1 MMCSLTQTIV
11 TDYLTMDSVSV
22 GMGERMETQVS
33 DRNTCCMQS
42 QGEDNTLREACT
54 YRRTFG
60 DSET

>member
-22 GMGERMETQVS
+22 GMGERIETQVS
-33 DRNTCCMQS
+33 DRNTCCIES

-54 YRRTFG
+54 FR
-60 DSET
+60 